1 MCTLPAASASVGW
14 PLPFPVVILPLP
26 PPSVPPE
33 VQSSGRFAM
42 TPIRDLS
49 GTLAPALSARDSNC
63 LARENGTAAVLR
75 SGAQTRGRAMPN
87 DNGGS
92 EKLLTKGEVAQLCR
106 VEVRTV
112 DRWLIA
118 GKIRCYRTPSGRVL
132 FRRNDVL
139 TAIDREHFRA

>member
-1 MCTLPAASASVGW
+1 
-14 PLPFPVVILPLP
+14 
-26 PPSVPPE
+26 
-33 VQSSGRFAM
+33 M

-49 GTLAPALSARDSNC
+49 GALAPFLSARDPDC
-63 LARENGTAAVLR
+63 LDAKTKPPAP
-75 SGAQTRGRAMPN
+75 GAQTRGRAMLKNN
-87 DNGGS
+87 DGGS

-118 GKIRCYRTPSGRVL
+118 GKIGCYRTPSGRVL

-139 TAIDREHFRA
+139 TAIDRKVSSAASARPPMATIKARCVMASTFFGSLLSMA

>member
-1 MCTLPAASASVGW
+1 MGVKSSA
-14 PLPFPVVILPLP
+14 
-26 PPSVPPE
+26 
-33 VQSSGRFAM
+33 RFTM

-49 GTLAPALSARDSNC
+49 GALAPFLSARDPDC
-63 LARENGTAAVLR
+63 LARENETAAA
-75 SGAQTRGRAMPN
+75 SGAQTRGRAMPKNN
-87 DNGGS
+87 DGGS

-118 GKIRCYRTPSGRVL
+118 GKIGCYRTPSGRVL

-139 TAIDREHFRA
+139 TAIDRKVSSAASAGPPMATIKARCIMASTFFGSLLSTA